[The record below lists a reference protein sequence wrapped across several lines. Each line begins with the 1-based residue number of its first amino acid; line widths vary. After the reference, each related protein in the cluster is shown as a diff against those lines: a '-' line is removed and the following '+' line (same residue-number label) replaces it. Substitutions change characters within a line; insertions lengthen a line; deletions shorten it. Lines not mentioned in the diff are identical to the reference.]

1 MINNTILFLK
11 NLASNSN
18 SKKEIKTYNRF
29 IYMLKDIE
37 RRDLTDVDKH
47 AVETELATISLEA
60 NTDDFKTLKK
70 KFNAFMCFAKKKL
83 NLTSEGHYMS
93 LGMTLGLSIGM
104 ALGMCFGIPFSEDK
118 SLGVVFGMNIGM
130 IIGMPLGMAIGAYKD
145 QEAKKKDTIL
155 NSKAS

>member
-1 MINNTILFLK
+1 MINKTIIFLK
-11 NLASNSN
+11 NLASSTN

-29 IYMLKDIE
+29 INMLKDIE

-47 AVETELATISLEA
+47 AIETELATINPEA
-60 NTDDFKTLKK
+60 NTDNFRTLKK
-70 KFNAFMCFAKKKL
+70 KLNTFICFAKKKL
-83 NLTSEGHYMS
+83 NLTSEGHYVS

-118 SLGVVFGMNIGM
+118 NLGVVFGMNIGM
-130 IIGMPLGMAIGAYKD
+130 IIGMAIGMTIGAYKD

>member
-1 MINNTILFLK
+1 MINKTILFLK
-11 NLASNSN
+11 NLASTTK
-18 SKKEIKTYNRF
+18 SKKENKTYNRF
-29 IYMLKDIE
+29 INMLNDIE
-37 RRDLTDVDKH
+37 RRDLTDIDKQ
-47 AVETELATISLEA
+47 AIETELATINPEI

-70 KFNAFMCFAKKKL
+70 KLNAFMCFAKKKL

-93 LGMTLGLSIGM
+93 LGMTFGLSIGM

-130 IIGMPLGMAIGAYKD
+130 IIGMALGMAIGAYKD
-145 QEAKKKDTIL
+145 QEDKKKDTIL